1 MSRSR
6 PSFLRYLGF
15 ACLSVALANVG
26 FWLWVA
32 MAGSD
37 GSADDSAQAVF
48 LLGLLMSA
56 LVGWRIWGPILLIAI
71 LPGYP
76 IFVIF
81 HRWLCDM
88 NLNRT
93 WSNLLPAAVISV
105 LSWWLAMVVLGVE
118 ASKSVSLLYFGIPAA
133 VLSAYLILIRRE
145 EI

>member
-6 PSFLRYLGF
+6 PSLLRYLGF

-26 FWLWVA
+26 LWLWVA
-32 MAGSD
+32 MAAPD
-37 GSADDSAQAVF
+37 GAADVSAQDVF
-48 LLGLLMSA
+48 LFGLLMSA

-88 NLNRT
+88 TLNRT
-93 WSNLLPAAVISV
+93 LPNLLPAAVISV
-105 LSWWLAMVVLGVE
+105 LSWWLANVVLGGEV
-118 ASKSVSLLYFGIPAA
+118 SKSVSLLYFGIPAA
-133 VLSAYLILIRRE
+133 VLSATLILIRRE